1 MRRLSACVLPIL
13 ALLTA
18 LTLAPTARAAGPGEV
33 APTFAAPTLDGAP
46 FDLAATIGKKVVVLD
61 WWSINCTSCVQEIPK
76 LIDIANRYP
85 KDVLVVGM
93 NVDSFILK
101 RVQRFLQTQSF
112 KITYPIVIDAGLQ
125 IMKKY
130 GSSILPTTVVID
142 KKGKITF
149 SHVGYKPGDEV
160 TIEEYVKKAIAGK

>member
-1 MRRLSACVLPIL
+1 MRRTFL
-13 ALLTA
+13 AVSLLCGLLVG
-18 LTLAPTARAAGPGEV
+18 LTCSTDAAGPGEV
-33 APTFAAPTLDGAP
+33 APTFAAPTLDGGQ
-46 FDLAATIGKKVVVLD
+46 FDLAGQVGKKVVVLD
-61 WWSINCTSCVQEIPK
+61 WWSINCTSCVQEIPA
-76 LIDIANRYP
+76 LIDIAERYP
-85 KDVLVVGM
+85 KDVQVVGM

-142 KKGKITF
+142 KKGKIAFT
-149 SHVGYKPGDEV
+149 HIGYKPGDEV
-160 TIEEYVKKAIAGK
+160 TIDAVIKKAIAGK